1 MRIKYMGNADVRRL
15 EKGEN
20 FGGQLS
26 KEASL
31 DRDIEWNWENNHIID
46 TDDEAYANLSDDVIS
61 LLLDKSMD
69 GEFKDVTDLKRV
81 PTNAAQQMWRGMAK
95 SEEQDP
101 SVKESGTAETDETSQ
116 AGGGP
121 SEADAGTTDAGGTAP
136 APATGAA
143 KKASGTRSSAGT

>member
-46 TDDEAYANLSDDVIS
+46 TDEDAYAGLSEDVIS

-69 GEFKDVTDLKRV
+69 GEFKDVTDLSRV
-81 PTNAAQQMWRGMAK
+81 PTNAAQQMWRGAPK
-95 SEEQDP
+95 TEEADP
-101 SVKESGTAETDETSQ
+101 SVKASGTAETDETSQ
-116 AGGGP
+116 AGSGP
-121 SEADAGTTDAGGTAP
+121 SEASDTGTAGGTP
-136 APATGAA
+136 APAAGAR
-143 KKASGTRSSAGT
+143 KAGARSSAAT